1 MRERFPPASSLL
13 QRYAA
18 VLPAVEINSSF
29 YRPHRPATY
38 ARWAAAVPRQFRFAV
53 KLPRSLTHEARLA
66 GGGHLLEAFL
76 AEAGALGDRLGVL
89 LVQLPP
95 SLDFDRKVA
104 GAFFGDLRS
113 RFQGLIACEPR
124 HPSWF
129 GGEAEGLLR
138 ERRVARVA
146 ADPAIVPDARVP
158 GGWTGLSYWRLH
170 GSPRIYYSAYSQG
183 DLMRLADEVT
193 GVEGEAWCIFD
204 NTAAGAA
211 TGQAL
216 DLVARLGARGLS

>member
-1 MRERFPPASSLL
+1 VRDRFPPAPTLL

-18 VLPAVEINSSF
+18 VFSAVEINSSF
-29 YRPHRPATY
+29 HRPHRPATY
-38 ARWAAAVPRQFRFAV
+38 ARWAAAVPQQFRFAV
-53 KLPRSLTHEARLA
+53 KVPRTLTHDARLM

-76 AEAGALGDRLGVL
+76 AEAGVLGDRLGVL

-95 SLDFDRKVA
+95 SLAFDRKVA
-104 GAFFGDLRS
+104 GQFFDDLRE
-113 RFQGLIACEPR
+113 RFPGLVACEPR

-138 ERRVARVA
+138 GSRVARVA
-146 ADPAIVPDARVP
+146 ADPAVVPDARVP
-158 GGWTGLSYWRLH
+158 GGWTGLRYWRLH
-170 GSPRIYYSAYSQG
+170 GSPRRYYSAYSEEE
-183 DLMRLADEVT
+183 LVRLADEVT
-193 GVEGEAWCIFD
+193 GVEGETWCIFD

-216 DLVARLGARGLS
+216 DLVARLGGRGLS

>member
-1 MRERFPPASSLL
+1 MRERFPPDSSLL
-13 QRYAA
+13 RRYAA

-38 ARWAAAVPRQFRFAV
+38 ARWAAAVPQQFRFAV

-76 AEAGALGDRLGVL
+76 AEAGSLGDRLGVL

-104 GAFFGDLRS
+104 EAFFDDLRI
-113 RFQGLIACEPR
+113 RFQGLVACEPR

-138 ERRVARVA
+138 ESRVARVV
-146 ADPAIVPDARVP
+146 VPDARVP

-170 GSPRIYYSAYSQG
+170 GSPRIYHSAYSEG
-183 DLMRLADEVT
+183 DLMRLADEVA

-216 DLVARLGARGLS
+216 DLVARLAAKGLS